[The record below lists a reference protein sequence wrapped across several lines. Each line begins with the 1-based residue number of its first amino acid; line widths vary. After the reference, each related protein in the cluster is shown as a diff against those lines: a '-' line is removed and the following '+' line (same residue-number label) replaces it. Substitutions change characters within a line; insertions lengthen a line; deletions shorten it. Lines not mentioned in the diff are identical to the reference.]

1 MITMKTSTL
10 CRCTVVIEKNHH
22 HKSFTGNGKE
32 FEVPL
37 NTSDNQSCTERPS
50 KKLRVTSSASVM
62 QVQPICLDDDA
73 NDHSLMISTLIGG
86 HGVLVAQAVIDD
98 GWYDPLN
105 PSRLGTRANS
115 CQCATSISEKNPA
128 LRNADGTRPY
138 CWAFHIR
145 PAPHQ
150 YALGSGSAWANCLDF
165 EQPHQQDMRS
175 AGVHAKAALGLTRT
189 LVTCHGHC
197 FQALGNL
204 RGV

>member
-73 NDHSLMISTLIGG
+73 NSLMISTLTGG
-86 HGVLVAQAVIDD
+86 HGVLVVQTVIDD

-105 PSRLGTRANS
+105 PSRLGTSVNS
-115 CQCATSISEKNPA
+115 CQCATCIPEKKSSPAQRGWYKAILWEWAHFHISPTSERLA
-128 LRNADGTRPY
+128 LRK
-138 CWAFHIR
+138 
-145 PAPHQ
+145 
-150 YALGSGSAWANCLDF
+150 CLD
-165 EQPHQQDMRS
+165 ELL
-175 AGVHAKAALGLTRT
+175 ALPTISPTR
-189 LVTCHGHC
+189 HGIRRC
-197 FQALGNL
+197 ACQGCPWTD
-204 RGV
+204 